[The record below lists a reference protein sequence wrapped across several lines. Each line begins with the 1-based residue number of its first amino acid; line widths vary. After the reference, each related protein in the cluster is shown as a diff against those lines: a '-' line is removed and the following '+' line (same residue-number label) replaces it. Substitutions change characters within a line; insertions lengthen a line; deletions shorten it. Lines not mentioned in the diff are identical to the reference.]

1 MSKLYCQSL
10 LILQFCRAGHVTNVV
25 KECNLSKLKKTGNK
39 MGSKWDIFSSL
50 EDKEIILL
58 IFHILFFHL
67 IFVEYLLF
75 VKD

>member
-1 MSKLYCQSL
+1 
-10 LILQFCRAGHVTNVV
+10 
-25 KECNLSKLKKTGNK
+25 
-39 MGSKWDIFSSL
+39 MGSKWDVFSSL
-50 EDKEIILL
+50 ENKKIILL